1 MAQNAQM
8 TGWRK
13 RDGRAGA
20 KLQRL
25 PEALGAASTEDLLPL
40 ASVAGPSLEQEA
52 NSQPATA
59 ATSQNTT
66 PRDTPPSTPGLARRM
81 SGVPALKL
89 NLDDTTWSTVRPPKA
104 VGATHL
110 AQRKEEPKRSGLANK
125 AAKALA
131 LVRQSRTPEFRFRLV
146 LAVLFVSIVSVVVL
160 TWHLHEAFQE
170 ATRLS
175 TKSDFDPQTRRL
187 RLLDRGGRTLLQGE
201 LGQVIPPALEA
212 HICPVLHLGYCY
224 EWKYRARLE
233 MRVAP
238 MQDEIACY
246 EVHWR
251 AASVHTELVDC
262 YDLTG
267 AHWFGMGEVGNL
279 SWPLAN
285 LQLNTMAFETGRA
298 DPLGS
303 VLEPYWLSSRGV
315 SILASP
321 NQALMFSFNASGSE
335 RLCLAAKEE
344 LNYTLC
350 TGPDV
355 LAIHKASAPHRPEP
369 SNFTAAEEVFVRH
382 PVLVPRPGE
391 DGNLTQATVHE
402 YANRF
407 VNHGFNG
414 GFVLIRDGWQYT
426 QGDLAFWKEAFPH
439 PAEIVRIL
447 HNKGNKVLLDVHPY
461 FCLNSINFRAAMDG
475 EYLLADQSKVP
486 LLTRWN
492 GSLCAVVNLFEERAA
507 DWFLEQLR
515 ELNRTL
521 GVDGFVFRGG
531 QARALP
537 YGQGRWAS
545 AFLGRYLKVAARSSP
560 LLGTPGGAGFVTL
573 APQPS
578 TWAALQGILPKVLT
592 LGLLGHRVVSP
603 GCVGGDLVAPGTKPE
618 RELYFRWWQLAVFLP
633 VLQFSVLPS
642 DYNDDFELT
651 KVSRVL
657 TQFRKTRV
665 EPAMKEALEE
675 AAPLVRPLWWLDP
688 RDHNTYGAG
697 HQFALGNN
705 LIVAP
710 VLEPG
715 RNSAY
720 VYLPQGWWCEDQKL
734 HRGGKWISVTA
745 PLEKVTYFSRS
756 DKC

>member
-1 MAQNAQM
+1 M
-8 TGWRK
+8 K
-13 RDGRAGA
+13 RGGR
-20 KLQRL
+20 
-25 PEALGAASTEDLLPL
+25 LL
-40 ASVAGPSLEQEA
+40 
-52 NSQPATA
+52 
-59 ATSQNTT
+59 
-66 PRDTPPSTPGLARRM
+66 DI
-81 SGVPALKL
+81 
-89 NLDDTTWSTVRPPKA
+89 DDM
-104 VGATHL
+104 
-110 AQRKEEPKRSGLANK
+110 Q
-125 AAKALA
+125 AAKAL
-131 LVRQSRTPEFRFRLV
+131 LLLRQGKTPEFRFRMV
-146 LAVLFVSIVSVVVL
+146 LAVLLASIVSVVVL

-170 ATRLS
+170 AMRLS
-175 TKSDFDPQTRRL
+175 TKSDFVSQTRQL
-187 RLLDRGGRTLLQGE
+187 RLLDRGGRTLLTGD

-212 HICPVLHLGYCY
+212 HVCPLLHLGYCF

-233 MRVAP
+233 IRFERGQEEVS
-238 MQDEIACY
+238 CY
-246 EVHWR
+246 GVHWH
-251 AASVHTELVDC
+251 SESTHTELVDC
-262 YDLTG
+262 YDLSG
-267 AHWFGMGEVGNL
+267 AAWFGMGEVDNL
-279 SWPLAN
+279 SWPLSN
-285 LQLNTMAFETGRA
+285 LQLDTMAFETGRA

-315 SILASP
+315 SVLASSG
-321 NQALMFSFNASGSE
+321 QSLMISFNASGNQK
-335 RLCLAAKEE
+335 LCLAAKEE

-350 TGPDV
+350 TGPHL
-355 LAIHKASAPHRPEP
+355 LAVHEASLVRARAGKVR
-369 SNFTAAEEVFVRH
+369 SNLTADEDTFVRH

-414 GFVLIRDGWQYT
+414 GFVLVRDGWQRV
-426 QGDLAFWKEAFPH
+426 QGDLSFWKEAFPH

-461 FCLNSINFRAAMDG
+461 FCLNSNNFRAAMDG

-486 LLTRWN
+486 LLTRWH
-492 GSLCAVVNLFEERAA
+492 GSLCAVVNLFEDRAA
-507 DWFLEQLR
+507 DWFLKQLEQLR
-515 ELNRTL
+515 DSL

-531 QARALP
+531 QASALP

-545 AFLGRYLKVAARSSP
+545 AFLGRYLEVAARSSP
-560 LLGTPGGAGFVTL
+560 FLGTPGGAGFVTL

-603 GCVGGDLVAPGTKPE
+603 GCVGGDLVEPGTKPQ

-665 EPAMKEALEE
+665 EPAIREALEE
-675 AAPLVRPLWWLDP
+675 SGEAPIVRPLWWLDP
-688 RDHNTYGAG
+688 RDQNTYGAG

-734 HRGGKWISVTA
+734 HRGGKWISVVA

>member
-1 MAQNAQM
+1 Q
-8 TGWRK
+8 
-13 RDGRAGA
+13 
-20 KLQRL
+20 
-25 PEALGAASTEDLLPL
+25 
-40 ASVAGPSLEQEA
+40 
-52 NSQPATA
+52 
-59 ATSQNTT
+59 
-66 PRDTPPSTPGLARRM
+66 
-81 SGVPALKL
+81 
-89 NLDDTTWSTVRPPKA
+89 
-104 VGATHL
+104 
-110 AQRKEEPKRSGLANK
+110 

-146 LAVLFVSIVSVVVL
+146 LCVLLVSIVSVVVL

-170 ATRLS
+170 AMRLS
-175 TKSDFDPQTRRL
+175 TKSDFASQTRIL
-187 RLLDRGGRTLLQGE
+187 RLLDSGGRTLLRGD
-201 LGQVIPPALEA
+201 LGQVSELSAGRSA
-212 HICPVLHLGYCY
+212 HVCPLLHLGYCF

-233 MRVAP
+233 IKLEPQREAEVV
-238 MQDEIACY
+238 CY
-246 EVHWR
+246 SVHWG
-251 AASVHTELVDC
+251 ATSVHTELVDC
-262 YDLTG
+262 YALDG
-267 AHWFGMGEVGNL
+267 AEWFGMGEVHNL
-279 SWPLAN
+279 SWPLSN
-285 LQLNTMAFETGRA
+285 LQLSMRPFETGRA

-315 SILASP
+315 SIVAQTGQS
-321 NQALMFSFNASGSE
+321 LMFSFNATGSN

-355 LAIHKASAPHRPEP
+355 LAIHRASAGRLRRPP
-369 SNFTAAEEVFVRH
+369 AGNLTADEETFVKH

-391 DGNLTQATVHE
+391 DGNLTQVTVQE

-407 VNHGFNG
+407 VSHGFNG
-414 GFVLIRDGWQYT
+414 GFVLIRDGWQQT
-426 QGDLAFWKEAFPH
+426 QGDLSFWKEAFPH

-447 HNKGNKVLLDVHPY
+447 HNKGNRVLLDVHPY
-461 FCLNSINFRAAMDG
+461 FCLNSRNFRAAMDG

-492 GSLCAVVNLFEERAA
+492 GSLCAVVNLFEDRAA
-507 DWFLEQLR
+507 DWFLGQLDQLR
-515 ELNRTL
+515 TSVRHPLPAVDLPRVW

-545 AFLGRYLKVAARSSP
+545 AFLGRYLEVAARSSAF
-560 LLGTPGGAGFVTL
+560 LGTPGGPGFVTL

-578 TWAALQGILPKVLT
+578 TWAALQGILPKRLQLGQAQLGWHPIGPGPIRLASRKAGPGYVCAL
-592 LGLLGHRVVSP
+592 LGLDLMP
-603 GCVGGDLVAPGTKPE
+603 GKVCPCSAL
-618 RELYFRWWQLAVFLP
+618 LAVFMP

-665 EPAMKEALEE
+665 EPAIREALEE
-675 AAPLVRPLWWLDP
+675 PGAPIVRPLWWLDP
-688 RDHNTYGAG
+688 RDSNTYGAG
-697 HQFALGNN
+697 HQFALGRN

-734 HRGGKWISVTA
+734 HRGGKWISVVA

>member
-1 MAQNAQM
+1 MS
-8 TGWRK
+8 RE
-13 RDGRAGA
+13 
-20 KLQRL
+20 
-25 PEALGAASTEDLLPL
+25 EALGAASTDDLLPL
-40 ASVAGPSLEQEA
+40 ASVAGPSADQEP
-52 NSQPATA
+52 SQPATA

-66 PRDTPPSTPGLARRM
+66 PRESPQTTPALARRA
-81 SGVPALKL
+81 SNAPALKL
-89 NLDDTTWSTVRPPKA
+89 NLDDATWSTVRMPKA
-104 VGATHL
+104 AGATHL
-110 AQRKEEPKRSGLANK
+110 AHRRETERPTKGFSAK

-146 LAVLFVSIVSVVVL
+146 LCVLLVSIVSVVVL

-170 ATRLS
+170 AMRLS
-175 TKSDFDPQTRRL
+175 TKSDFASQTRIL
-187 RLLDRGGRTLLQGE
+187 RLLDSGGRTLLRGD

-212 HICPVLHLGYCY
+212 HVCPLLHLGYCF

-233 MRVAP
+233 IKLEPQREAEVV
-238 MQDEIACY
+238 CY
-246 EVHWR
+246 SVHWG
-251 AASVHTELVDC
+251 ATSVHTELVDC
-262 YDLTG
+262 YALDG
-267 AHWFGMGEVGNL
+267 AEWFGMGEVHNL
-279 SWPLAN
+279 SWPLSN
-285 LQLNTMAFETGRA
+285 LQLSMRPFETGRA

-315 SILASP
+315 SIVAQTGQS
-321 NQALMFSFNASGSE
+321 LMFSFNATGSN

-355 LAIHKASAPHRPEP
+355 LAIHRASAGRLRRPP
-369 SNFTAAEEVFVRH
+369 AGNLTADEETFVKH

-407 VNHGFNG
+407 VSHGFNG
-414 GFVLIRDGWQYT
+414 GFVLIRDGWQQT
-426 QGDLAFWKEAFPH
+426 QGDLSFWKEAFPH

-447 HNKGNKVLLDVHPY
+447 HNKGNRVLLDVHPY
-461 FCLNSINFRAAMDG
+461 FCLNSRNFRAAMDG

-492 GSLCAVVNLFEERAA
+492 GSLCAVVNLFEDRAA
-507 DWFLEQLR
+507 DWFLGQLDQLR
-515 ELNRTL
+515 TSL

-545 AFLGRYLKVAARSSP
+545 AFLGRYLEVAARSSAF
-560 LLGTPGGAGFVTL
+560 LGTPGGPGFVTL

-618 RELYFRWWQLAVFLP
+618 RELYFRWWQLAVFMP

-665 EPAMKEALEE
+665 EPAIREALEE
-675 AAPLVRPLWWLDP
+675 PGAPIVRPLWWLDP
-688 RDHNTYGAG
+688 RDSNTYGAG
-697 HQFALGNN
+697 HQFALGRN

-734 HRGGKWISVTA
+734 HRGGKWISVVA